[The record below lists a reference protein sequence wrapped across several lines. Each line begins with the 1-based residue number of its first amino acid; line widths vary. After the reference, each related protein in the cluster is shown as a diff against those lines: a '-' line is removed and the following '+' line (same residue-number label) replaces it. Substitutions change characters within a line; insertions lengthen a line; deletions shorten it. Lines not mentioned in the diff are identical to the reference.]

1 MPKDEAKNCEIS
13 IDEILTPREVI
24 HPCLDW
30 VKGQLIVGVD
40 LKGGKTAVLSSTRGL
55 VRPEE
60 LGAICKQG
68 EKFNGA
74 VSRSVADK
82 FVKYLKALREG
93 RESAN
98 DKKLLTDLATYQKR
112 FVVFPQAWFPHM
124 LARWIQGT
132 YLFPMFQTYPYLRI
146 TSATPGCG
154 KSLLGEIIAKLS
166 FHGEFMV
173 APTEAQLFHLPEV
186 SRGVQVWDEVE
197 CGEDSEKKR
206 FSAILPV
213 LLNGYR
219 NGGAVPRQ
227 TGKNFERS
235 TRYHVFCPRVFIG
248 LTKLPEP
255 ALQRTIQVRLEK
267 RTREQKVEHYIG
279 SKHTEEECDLKE
291 RCLLWALKMADS
303 VNGFYQS
310 DDLRRELETL
320 VGPGRSSDD
329 IWLPIFAVASAAKA
343 GGRDSLETLKTA
355 AKQLAGVNKKSFEK
369 PPVPMSAPAPAEDPQ
384 ESSMLARVALG
395 LLEFSGPLTP
405 EELAQR
411 VSNVHGRKVTAQKLS
426 KSLSKIRVRAKK
438 ENGRRVFVFD
448 AEAAV
453 TSRNLGFSTAGQQ
466 GQEDSS
472 KREVEV
478 RL

>member
-1 MPKDEAKNCEIS
+1 MPNDEAKKFCEIS
-13 IDEILTPREVI
+13 LNEIVSPQEAI

-30 VKGQLIVGVD
+30 VKGQLIVGVN
-40 LKGGKTAVLSSTRGL
+40 LKDGRTGVLSSTRGL
-55 VRPEE
+55 VRPEG

-74 VSRSVADK
+74 VSYSVADK
-82 FVKYLKALREG
+82 FEKYLKAMREG

-98 DKKLLTDLATYQKR
+98 DSKLLADLATYQKR
-112 FVVFPQAWFPHM
+112 FVVFPQSGLPEV
-124 LARWIQGT
+124 LAAWIQGT

-166 FHGEFMV
+166 FNGEFMV

-206 FSAILPV
+206 FSALLPV

-227 TGKNFERS
+227 SGKHFEKS
-235 TRYHVFCPRVFIG
+235 TRYHLFCPRVFIG

-255 ALQRTIQVRLEK
+255 ALQRTIPVRLEK

-279 SKHTEEECDLKE
+279 SKHTEEERELKE
-291 RCLLWALKMADS
+291 RCLLWALKMAGS
-303 VNGFYQS
+303 VNAFYQ
-310 DDLRRELETL
+310 DADLRKGLEKL
-320 VGPGRSSDD
+320 LGPGRASDD

-343 GGRDSLETLKTA
+343 VGRDSLETLKTA
-355 AKQLAGVNKKSFEK
+355 AKQLAIVSTKSFEK
-369 PPVPMSAPAPAEDPQ
+369 PPVPMPAPARAEHPQ
-384 ESSMLARVALG
+384 ESSVLALKV
-395 LLEFSGPLTP
+395 LEFSDPLTP

-411 VSNVHGRKVTAQKLS
+411 VSNVHGRKVTAQKIS
-426 KSLSKIRVRAKK
+426 KSLSKIGVRAKK
-438 ENGRRVFVFD
+438 QQGRRVFVFPETV
-448 AEAAV
+448 A
-453 TSRNLGFSTAGQQ
+453 SRNLELPTVGQQ

-472 KREVEV
+472 KRELEV